1 MSHLLGLGPHR
12 TSWKCHKQLPGRTAF
27 PNVNNIYIYIY
38 TYMHDSYY
46 NRLSLT
52 VNTSINII
60 ATTVI
65 IGIII
70 TDISAT
76 VRNIWYR

>member
-1 MSHLLGLGPHR
+1 
-12 TSWKCHKQLPGRTAF
+12 
-27 PNVNNIYIYIY
+27 
-38 TYMHDSYY
+38 MHDSYY